1 MLKKSYQLP
10 PQLKKLKS
18 NWKKLDNRILKFK
31 LSHYEACLNFVINSN
46 VDKIILGINDK
57 NHLKKF
63 LNFRKLSS
71 NIPEFKFKKT
81 KLIDPIYWLKFN
93 K

>member
-1 MLKKSYQLP
+1 MVLGVFCTPSGSGLRNS
-10 PQLKKLKS
+10 S
-18 NWKKLDNRILKFK
+18 NTNQKPISKHANN
-31 LSHYEACLNFVINSN
+31 YEACLNFVINSN

-57 NHLKKF
+57 NHITKI
-63 LNFRKLSS
+63 LNFRKINSK
-71 NIPEFKFKKT
+71 IPVFKFKKT